1 MTCASCVH
9 LIESTLNKSPGVVSA
24 SVALATRKA
33 QVRFDPVEL
42 GPRDLIE
49 IIEGIGFEAKLY
61 DGLNDAGGAAYLSH
75 REEIAKWRSSFI
87 ISMVFGLP
95 CMVIMAYYM
104 IKMSQP
110 GHAHS
115 DFCCIIPGLSLEN
128 LLQFLLST
136 PVQVRLLSFNLESF
150 FRFSRNSLS
159 KCRHHLT

>member
-9 LIESTLNKSPGVVSA
+9 LIESTLNKSTGVVSA
-24 SVALATRKA
+24 SVALATGKA
-33 QVRFDPVEL
+33 QIRFDPVEL
-42 GPRDLIE
+42 GPRDLIQ
-49 IIEGIGFEAKLY
+49 IIEGIGFEAKLF
-61 DGLNDAGGAAYLSH
+61 DGGLHGRGGGGGGAAYLSH

-104 IKMSQP
+104 VKMAQP

-115 DFCCIIPGLSLEN
+115 DFCCIVPGLSLEN

-136 PVQVRLLSFNLESF
+136 PVQVRSDVGMNFSWPTNLAA
-150 FRFSRNSLS
+150 
-159 KCRHHLT
+159 K